1 MLAKIFNHKRK
12 ENDRPLDWDNPGRAV
27 RIGWTQTNKL
37 NETLA
42 QMMSIASYSEGIAAE
57 HVAQVQIHL
66 LTRST
71 NGLGNV
77 RFTRL
82 LEGATILSKTILK
95 DTIQFVSPRDVS
107 RLASDIMK
115 RTDEQTK
122 LTFRT
127 SHTPTKQIIQHITE
141 DALALITAGSI
152 AGQMGIDADENTI
165 VRK

>member
-1 MLAKIFNHKRK
+1 
-12 ENDRPLDWDNPGRAV
+12 
-27 RIGWTQTNKL
+27 
-37 NETLA
+37 
-42 QMMSIASYSEGIAAE
+42 MMSIASYSEGIAAE

-77 RFTRL
+77 HDSQDYLKERQFSVKPYSK
-82 LEGATILSKTILK
+82 ILFS
-95 DTIQFVSPRDVS
+95 FVSPRDVS